1 MTQRTTLG
9 ILLTS
14 VGLVLGGC
22 TYFDT
27 LSLPQLDLFGNNGPQ
42 LVQRIELSP
51 AAQRDHLGQYQNDP
65 GYKAFAVSPSGQH
78 GVAFGYNS
86 VSEARD
92 AALNECRKTLETGD
106 LDCTLY
112 DINGAIVLET
122 PVSLAPYS

>member
-1 MTQRTTLG
+1 M
-9 ILLTS
+9 
-14 VGLVLGGC
+14 
-22 TYFDT
+22 
-27 LSLPQLDLFGNNGPQ
+27 
-42 LVQRIELSP
+42 
-51 AAQRDHLGQYQNDP
+51 
-65 GYKAFAVSPSGQH
+65 SPSGQH

-122 PVSLAPYS
+122 PVSLAPYR